1 MLLLSL
7 FAAPALAGAAPALDP
22 RTLKSRIAGQPAQIL
37 VLGSPHLSQLPE
49 KLDPALL
56 GPLLDRLAAFRP
68 QVITIEALS
77 GEECDVLMRFKASH
91 GTAWDDYCWPTG
103 AIEKTTGLTV
113 PAAMAEI
120 DRTLST
126 WPASPTAAQRRR
138 LAMLFIAA
146 NDRPSAT
153 VQWLRLTEA
162 ERRAGDGLD
171 ASMVVILERKGKPPN
186 ENIAIGAALA
196 ARLGLERVYLVDDH
210 IADSPDEPG
219 FGEAIQRVWN
229 IKPVPAV
236 RTEYRRREA
245 SLKNASDV
253 LDLYRFLNDPAT
265 QRATIA
271 ADMGAAAMQATP
283 QLYGRRYLAWWE
295 TRNLRM
301 VANIRASYARR
312 PDARVLVIVGAT
324 HKAYFDAYLDMM
336 QDVVLVDTEK
346 VLKYGPANVAG
357 CNLPPPSLLRD
368 R

>member
-1 MLLLSL
+1 MLLTL
-7 FAAPALAGAAPALDP
+7 FAAPALAAVAPAFDP
-22 RTLKSRIAGQPAQIL
+22 RSLKSRIAGKPAQIL

-56 GPLLDRLAAFRP
+56 GPLLDRLAAFKP

-77 GEECDVLMRFKASH
+77 GEECDVLMRFKAAH
-91 GTAWDDYCWPTG
+91 GTAWDDYCWPTD
-103 AIEKTTGLTV
+103 AIEKATGLSV

-120 DRTLST
+120 GKTLAA
-126 WPASPTAAQRRR
+126 WPAAPTPAQRRR
-138 LAMLFIAA
+138 LAMLFIAS

-153 VQWLRLTEA
+153 VQWLRLPEA

-171 ASMVVILERKGKPPN
+171 ASMVELLLRKGKPPN

-219 FGEAIQRVWN
+219 YGEAIQRVWN
-229 IKPVPAV
+229 VKPVPSV
-236 RTEYRRREA
+236 RTEYQRREA
-245 SLKNASDV
+245 SLKNATDV
-253 LDLYRFLNDPAT
+253 LDLYRHLNAPGT

-271 ADMGAAAMQATP
+271 ADMGAAALQSTP
-283 QLYGRRYLAWWE
+283 QLYGRQYLAWWE

-301 VANIRASYARR
+301 VANIRAAYAHH
-312 PDARVLVIVGAT
+312 PDSRVLVIVGAT

-336 QDVVLVDTEK
+336 QDAVLVDTEK
-346 VLKYGPANVAG
+346 VLK
-357 CNLPPPSLLRD
+357 
-368 R
+368 